1 MPLIHRCDDLND
13 SRNREALE
21 MVRKESMQARQN
33 AYTVEKPRERDL
45 SDEGKR
51 RAVKWSVS
59 SFNGSNG

>member
-1 MPLIHRCDDLND
+1 MSERHKKLRVMDGRD
-13 SRNREALE
+13 SGRQVIGRKLAL
-21 MVRKESMQARQN
+21 STLDTA
-33 AYTVEKPRERDL
+33 EKPRERDL